1 MPLEGQIQNGG
12 HFWRENYRNTYIHM
26 VGVIIYVFRVSEH
39 EYVIYKT
46 IEATVFPNIC
56 MPLTEDVQGR
66 LQL

>member
-26 VGVIIYVFRVSEH
+26 LGVKIYVFRVSEH
-39 EYVIYKT
+39 ECDLQNNRSNR
-46 IEATVFPNIC
+46 FPNIC